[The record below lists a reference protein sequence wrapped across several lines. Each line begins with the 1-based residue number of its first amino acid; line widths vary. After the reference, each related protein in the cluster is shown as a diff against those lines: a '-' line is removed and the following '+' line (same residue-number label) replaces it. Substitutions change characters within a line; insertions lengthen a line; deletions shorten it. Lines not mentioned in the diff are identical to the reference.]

1 MYCQKFAQR
10 YKKICIYAKKVVI
23 LCHKIVQAMKIQFL
37 GATQE
42 VTGSKHLI
50 TTDSGHTILLDC
62 GMYQGKGME
71 TDAANRDLGFDPKKL
86 DCVVLSHAHIDHSGL
101 IPYIYKMG
109 FRGDIYCT
117 PATRDLCTLML
128 TDTAFIQEQDVRTY
142 NKKIDRQHPHKEKGK
157 TYKIEPLYNQHD
169 VDGAM
174 RHFVTYGYD
183 RRFRLFDDVLLTFT
197 NSGHMLGGAICSLEI
212 YESDQPSEI
221 SRQNDGSKRWKRLCY
236 TGDIG
241 RKHCHI
247 LPPPQLFPQCDY
259 LICESTYGDRLH
271 DEELVTEEKLL
282 GVVEDTCV
290 YRKGQLLIPAFSVG
304 RTQEIVYV
312 LNQLYNDG
320 RLPHIPVYVDSPMS
334 TNATQIFR
342 LYPDEL
348 SEEVRDTLRF
358 DADPFGFNTLR
369 YITDIRESK
378 ALNHK
383 DEPCIIISAS
393 GMLEAGRIKHHV
405 ANHISDPRCTI
416 LIVGYC
422 EPTTLGA
429 RIQQPGLQW
438 ISIFGLDRKI
448 KAQITKIEGFSGH
461 GDYQEMIEYIT
472 RSLQVKDVRR
482 VFVVHGETQAA
493 ETYKGHLH
501 DAGFQNISIPEKGEV
516 VEL

>member
-1 MYCQKFAQR
+1 
-10 YKKICIYAKKVVI
+10 
-23 LCHKIVQAMKIQFL
+23 MKIQFI
-37 GATQE
+37 GATRE

-71 TDAANRDLGFDPKKL
+71 TDAANRDLGFDPATL

-101 IPYIYKMG
+101 IPYIVKMG
-109 FRGDIYCT
+109 FKGDIYCT
-117 PATRDLCTLML
+117 PATRDLCSLML
-128 TDTAFIQEQDVRTY
+128 TDTAFIQEQDVRMY
-142 NKKIDRQHPHKEKGK
+142 NKKMDRQHPHKEKGSK
-157 TYKIEPLYNQHD
+157 YFIEPLYNQQD
-169 VDGAM
+169 VNKAM
-174 RHFVTYGYD
+174 KHFVTYSYD

-212 YESDQPSEI
+212 YEEDRFTDRVQTADAD
-221 SRQNDGSKRWKRLCY
+221 RVKTKRWKRVTY

-271 DEELVTEEKLL
+271 DEEMVTEEQLL

-290 YRKGQLLIPAFSVG
+290 YRKGQLLIPSFSVG

-342 LYPDEL
+342 MYPDEL
-348 SEEVRDTLRF
+348 SDEVRDSMQF
-358 DADPFGFNTLR
+358 DPDPFGFNTLR
-369 YITDIRESK
+369 YITDINESK

-383 DEPCIIISAS
+383 EEPCIIISAS

-438 ISIFGLDRKI
+438 ISIFGLDRRI
-448 KAQITKIEGFSGH
+448 KAQITKIESFSGH
-461 GDYQEMIEYIT
+461 GDYKEMIDYIT
-472 RSLQVKDVRR
+472 RSLQVDKVQR
-482 VFVVHGETQAA
+482 VFVVHGEETAA
-493 ETYKGHLH
+493 ETYKTHLEE
-501 DAGFQNISIPEKGEV
+501 AGFTNVSVPTKGET

>member
-1 MYCQKFAQR
+1 
-10 YKKICIYAKKVVI
+10 
-23 LCHKIVQAMKIQFL
+23 MKIQFL
-37 GATQE
+37 GAARE

-50 TTDSGHTILLDC
+50 TTDSGHTILFDC

-71 TDAANRDLGFDPKKL
+71 TDADNRDLGFDPKTL

-101 IPYIYKMG
+101 IPYIVKLG
-109 FRGDIYCT
+109 FKGDIYCT
-117 PATRDLCTLML
+117 PATRDLCALML
-128 TDTAFIQEQDVRTY
+128 ADTAFIQEQDVRTY
-142 NKKIDRQHPHKEKGK
+142 NKKIDRQNPHKEKGK
-157 TYKIEPLYNQHD
+157 KYFVEPLYNQND
-169 VDGAM
+169 VDRAM
-174 RHFVTYGYD
+174 KHFVTYGYD

-197 NSGHMLGGAICSLEI
+197 NSGHMLGGAICSLEV
-212 YESDQPSEI
+212 YEEDERLAVSGE
-221 SRQNDGSKRWKRLCY
+221 RKRWKRITY

-247 LPPPQLFPQCDY
+247 LPEPQLFPQCDY

-271 DEELVTEEKLL
+271 DEQMVTEEELL

-290 YRKGQLLIPAFSVG
+290 YRKGQLLIPSFSVG

-320 RLPHIPVYVDSPMS
+320 RLPQIPVYVDSPMS

-342 LYPDEL
+342 MYPDEL
-348 SEEVRDTLRF
+348 SDEVRDTLRF
-358 DADPFGFNTLR
+358 DPDPFGFNTLR
-369 YITDIRESK
+369 YITDINESK

-438 ISIFGLDRKI
+438 ISIFGLDRRI

-461 GDYQEMIEYIT
+461 GDYQEMIDYIT
-472 RSLQVKDVRR
+472 RSLDVKQVQR
-482 VFVVHGETQAA
+482 VFVVHGEENAA
-493 ETYKGHLH
+493 QTYKEHLSE
-501 DAGFQNISIPEKGEV
+501 AGFKQIDVPQKGDII
-516 VEL
+516 EL